1 MHCYY
6 KSELLCKMQ
15 FRVNVER
22 VRKFY
27 IYGSLF
33 LSNRTLH
40 HMSFL
45 LQVRPKVFAN
55 IYLTKKRLVSKQ
67 QLSFTYLFW
76 ILFYQLIM
84 CNERVKNVFLY

>member
-1 MHCYY
+1 MKQTRAQLVYESMHCYY

-15 FRVNVER
+15 FRVIAER
-22 VRKFY
+22 VRKFC

-33 LSNRTLH
+33 FSNRTLR
-40 HMSFL
+40 HMSFR
-45 LQVRPKVFAN
+45 LQVRPKDFAS

-76 ILFYQLIM
+76 ILLT
-84 CNERVKNVFLY
+84 N